1 MAHSS
6 PTPTPSRWET
16 APTAALIIPP
26 LLHPAAPALNLRLAN
41 NAGGGSGWGDQGF
54 IKGGTTDNKNAG
66 FGHEAARK
74 PASTIGNFLGL
85 KEQKGRAENKYL
97 QGVDLAAN
105 GIDTTTTS
113 GGEPTCASEDHSF
126 MERKPGGSDTLP
138 GWKMAKRILDP

>member
-1 MAHSS
+1 MGDGTNSS
-6 PTPTPSRWET
+6 TNHPTTATSGGASAKPTP
-16 APTAALIIPP
+16 
-26 LLHPAAPALNLRLAN
+26 AN

-54 IKGGTTDNKNAG
+54 IKGGTTDTKNAG
-66 FGHEAARK
+66 LGHEAARK
-74 PASTIGNFLGL
+74 SASTIGNFLGL